1 MYKVGDKVFHKGG
14 IHKIEQL
21 FNNGDC
27 ALYPKYNVFGTIEHT
42 SELSPV
48 FKQGDKVSLN
58 GVLKESLLKQQFSKV
73 DINNMEVL
81 ATCDGD
87 VLIKGVGVY
96 YPSSMFKYAPKPRH
110 IIKYIVVDT
119 LNADRPI
126 TVYDKEK
133 DAIEKCETLNKVSI
147 NIGDIFK
154 HSDGTAVEV
163 VNSTLEET
171 EVMLEIAGSVYYSKY
186 NTQQFLKEFTK

>member
-1 MYKVGDKVFHKGG
+1 MYKVKDNVIYNGHKCFIGQVLGDGRYTVIGNKRDFV
-14 IHKIEQL
+14 IEVYEKDL
-21 FNNGDC
+21 
-27 ALYPKYNVFGTIEHT
+27 E
-42 SELSPV
+42 PV
-48 FKQGDKVSLN
+48 DSN
-58 GVLKESLLKQQFSKV
+58 RY
-73 DINNMEVL
+73 EV
-81 ATCDGD
+81 
-87 VLIKGVGVY
+87 
-96 YPSSMFKYAPKPRH
+96 RH
-110 IIKYIVVDT
+110 VIKYIVVDT

>member
-1 MYKVGDKVFHKGG
+1 MYKVGDKVFHNNDVYT
-14 IHKIEQL
+14 IQQL

-27 ALYPKYNVFGTIEHT
+27 VIQQKYSTIRVVVNI
-42 SELSPV
+42 SELSLV
-48 FKQGDKVSLN
+48 NSV
-58 GVLKESLLKQQFSKV
+58 
-73 DINNMEVL
+73 
-81 ATCDGD
+81 
-87 VLIKGVGVY
+87 
-96 YPSSMFKYAPKPRH
+96 PKPRH
-110 IIKYIVVDT
+110 TIQY
-119 LNADRPI
+119 
-126 TVYDKEK
+126 TVYDNVSGKVLETFISEK
-133 DAIEKCETLNKVSI
+133 DAVEKCETLNKVSI

>member
-1 MYKVGDKVFHKGG
+1 MYKVGDKVFYQRNMY
-14 IHKIEQL
+14 KIEHL
-21 FNNGDC
+21 FNNGEC
-27 ALYPKYNVFGTIEHT
+27 IIQRKYATVGIIVNV

-48 FKQGDKVSLN
+48 
-58 GVLKESLLKQQFSKV
+58 
-73 DINNMEVL
+73 NN
-81 ATCDGD
+81 
-87 VLIKGVGVY
+87 
-96 YPSSMFKYAPKPRH
+96 APKPRH
-110 IIKYIVVDT
+110 TIRY
-119 LNADRPI
+119 
-126 TVYDKEK
+126 TVFYNVSEKALETFSSEKE
-133 DAIEKCETLNKVSI
+133 AIEKSETLNKLSI